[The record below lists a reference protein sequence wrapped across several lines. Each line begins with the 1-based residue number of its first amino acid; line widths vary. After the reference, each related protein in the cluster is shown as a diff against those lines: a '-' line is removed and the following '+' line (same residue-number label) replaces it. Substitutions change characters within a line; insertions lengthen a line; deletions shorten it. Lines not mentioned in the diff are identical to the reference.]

1 MMRIIV
7 GSHILVNTI
16 SLQTLNSKH
25 SETTSFETMTEDEEL
40 WEDEE
45 LGSHSSPSSNQDLDE
60 TESSDEAA
68 DAKNKKASITY
79 SSVNMKEGES
89 LIAVRRRVEK
99 QLKQDLILFDFWY
112 ENHQVEDGN
121 TMEDLNVHHKSAK
134 ISLQI
139 QETSSGGRLE
149 IVGFFENL
157 FVGESESEEEDE
169 AEVVTKRNSDKS
181 EDTMSDTELLAPR
194 STLSEDEA
202 RIQEIDGEITVK
214 MEELA
219 ALHQERMKISGKMRH
234 DGQGGG
240 RKKKQMTA
248 VVQEAEDED
257 AVQEEEDAVQ
267 EEEDGKVKVFC
278 AGFCINNGKPEAR
291 AGVGVYWG
299 QADARNKSCRVRGIK
314 QTTRTAEVQAATMA
328 IQEATRNMIS
338 GLQVNTDKFV
348 FTSVTEDMKKWKQKG
363 WRSARGKDLKNK
375 NDWQELDQ
383 QLQTAEENN
392 VNIEWKLWTG
402 GEGKNEA
409 TNLATEGAHLNN

>member
-1 MMRIIV
+1 MRIIV

-202 RIQEIDGEITVK
+202 RMQEIDGEITVK

-219 ALHQERMKISGKMRH
+219 ALHQERMKISGKMRR